1 MKITEDT
8 INHCAVQSVK
18 EITDFAYE
26 LNGDSKE
33 DQAAVLI
40 AIGEIR
46 GIITMVDAL
55 KEALKA

>member
-1 MKITEDT
+1 MKITEDN
-8 INHCAVQSVK
+8 INYYAVRSVK

-26 LNGDSKE
+26 LSGDSKE

-40 AIGEIR
+40 AMGEIR
-46 GIITMVDAL
+46 GIITMVEAM